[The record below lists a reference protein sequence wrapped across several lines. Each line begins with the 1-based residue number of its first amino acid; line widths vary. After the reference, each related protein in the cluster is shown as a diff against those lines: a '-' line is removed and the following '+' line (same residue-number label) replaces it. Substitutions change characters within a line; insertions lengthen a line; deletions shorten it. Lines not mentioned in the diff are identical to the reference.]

1 MNAALVL
8 MDVDPGIVKPGWIAL
23 LVTVFIGAALLLLYF
38 SLRRQVRKIDPDLPY
53 ADEADGAVA
62 DDADRAR
69 GAKPVPPAA
78 PDITDKKS
86 GASKK
91 S

>member
-1 MNAALVL
+1 VALMNPAIVL
-8 MDVDPGIVKPGWIAL
+8 MDVDPSIVKPGWTAL

-53 ADEADGAVA
+53 SDEVDGGVAESAGGADPA
-62 DDADRAR
+62 
-69 GAKPVPPAA
+69 PPAV
-78 PDITDKKS
+78 PDITGKKS